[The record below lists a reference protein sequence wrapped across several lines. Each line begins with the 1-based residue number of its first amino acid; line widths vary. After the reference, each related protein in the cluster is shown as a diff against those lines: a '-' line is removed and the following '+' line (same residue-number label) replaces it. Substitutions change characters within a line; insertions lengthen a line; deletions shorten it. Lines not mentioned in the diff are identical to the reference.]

1 MYVNR
6 RGKIKKEDP
15 IACTFQYYNQ
25 YNKSRVA
32 LPGFDILSSATR
44 ILIYLVTSIF
54 QVRLDIFFEMII
66 KINVM
71 EYTRE
76 LVSVVRGAFLQT

>member
-25 YNKSRVA
+25 YNISRVA
-32 LPGFDILSSATR
+32 LPGFDILLSVTR
-44 ILIYLVTSIF
+44 TSIYLVTSTF
-54 QVRLDIFFEMII
+54 QV
-66 KINVM
+66 
-71 EYTRE
+71 
-76 LVSVVRGAFLQT
+76 